1 MKKLTQVPVAAIAIA
16 IGAAFGFGM
25 SAREIESLQA
35 PVVIGPT
42 DSRTPLDVAQLTN
55 SPLRATGQIP
65 GCSAT
70 KITSV
75 YLVSA
80 SHCFQRHPNPSLT
93 TFSPARVPGQ
103 PNASIGVKRIILGTQ
118 GLSKP
123 CIIPT
128 DCASGICQGTCN
140 YFEGGADFAIL
151 EVDPATF
158 VSNGSTLTPTW
169 DSVPAAELVIQAAP
183 PPPPNGVAVSAI
195 GYSSDPAVQ
204 GFNVIHRNCQLT
216 QRDPFNAGMFLSNCD
231 WVNGASGGG
240 IFRFTAGMLET
251 QLTAL
256 VSGNGDGVTFNRAA
270 DTYPPYWSPWDP
282 GGVTAVLNADG
293 RVHAY
298 ASDRARSNQMML
310 RAQFTTT
317 GLYPT
322 TFDTWRDVRGG
333 VSVPN
338 PGRASSVLYDSR
350 QFIFMVGS
358 DRRVYA
364 NSQVVPSGNLT
375 GWQGF
380 FPGDRMSEGVLDI
393 ASDASSRI
401 LFQYLLR
408 SNGQL
413 VLKRKIG
420 GHARAWEPWQVIT
433 RSGRFNKIA
442 ANNTQGFPV
451 TILGGSALSETWATD
466 LAGTNWVA
474 PQNFSQLGQPGGLPS
489 GSCILDF
496 ELGRTIDG
504 RLDAFVLLNERCS
517 AATPAIWRRTKT
529 TNISGSAWGD
539 WFRYRSVTD
548 SFSALGVAMGIPNPQ
563 LEGATGMGLLP
574 TNAMRGDGLIIISR
588 GNLYA
593 SFWGSATPTKAG
605 HRFTV
610 PCDPGRRFFARDTNT
625 VPVASGTTSHRDVTV
640 TRSFRRWPG
649 GTLLD
654 CKFPKSR

>member
-1 MKKLTQVPVAAIAIA
+1 MKKLTRVPVAAIAIA

-25 SAREIESLQA
+25 PDREIDSLQA

-42 DSRTPLDVAQLTN
+42 DSRMLLGVAQLTN

-75 YLVSA
+75 NLVSA
-80 SHCFQRHPNPSLT
+80 AHCFQKHPDPSLT
-93 TFSPARVPGQ
+93 TFFPARVPGQ
-103 PNASIGVKRIILGTQ
+103 PDASIRVKRIILGTQ

-123 CIIPT
+123 CMVNT

-169 DSVPAAELVIQAAP
+169 DSVPAAELVIQVAP
-183 PPPPNGVAVSAI
+183 PPSPNGVAVSAL
-195 GYSSDPAVQ
+195 GYSSDVG
-204 GFNVIHRNCQLT
+204 GFNGIHRNCQLT
-216 QRDPFNAGMFLSNCD
+216 QRDPSFPGMFLSNCD

-240 IFRFTAGMLET
+240 IFRFTGMPET

-298 ASDRARSNQMML
+298 ASDRARFNQMML

-317 GLYPT
+317 GFYPT

-338 PGRASSVLYDSR
+338 PARASSVLYDSR

-358 DRRVYA
+358 DQRVYA
-364 NSQVVPSGNLT
+364 NIQVVPSGNLT

-380 FPGDRMSEGVLDI
+380 FPGDGRSEGVLDI
-393 ASDASSRI
+393 ASDASSTI

-408 SNGQL
+408 NGGQL

-420 GHARAWEPWQVIT
+420 GHARAWEPWQIIT
-433 RSGRFNKIA
+433 SSGQFNKVA

-451 TILGGSALSETWATD
+451 AILGGSALSVTWARD

-474 PQNFSQLGQPGGLPS
+474 PQNFSQFGQPGGLPS

-496 ELGRTIDG
+496 ELGRTLDD
-504 RLDAFVLLNERCS
+504 RLDAFVLLNEGCN

-539 WFRYRSVTD
+539 WFRYRSLTD
-548 SFSALGVAMGIPNPQ
+548 SFSAPGVAMGIPNPQ
-563 LEGATGMGLLP
+563 LAGATGMGLLP

-593 SFWGSATPTKAG
+593 SFWGSATAYEGWAPFYG
-605 HRFTV
+605 
-610 PCDPGRRFFARDTNT
+610 
-625 VPVASGTTSHRDVTV
+625 PVRP
-640 TRSFRRWPG
+640 W
-649 GTLLD
+649 
-654 CKFPKSR
+654 